1 MFTSTTINK
10 KNNSSLIKNGINLC
24 ILFLILF
31 SINKIGHSQSN
42 KHINYWK
49 LYYNMEESVI
59 DSNYTKA
66 LEYYHELYQEYEF
79 IYANHA
85 FMGLQ
90 LCAINAD
97 QKNNKKYIEQCY
109 KSGILEDV
117 LRNNILIREHI
128 PNIEQYPINYD
139 SLRTIYW
146 SRINLEI
153 REEIIKMDSLDNI
166 ATDKVNKSFLNYFYW
181 RKISKRNAK
190 RIFEITERYGYPSE
204 KLIGI
209 NQNQQLID
217 SLSEYKVGYNIFNHA
232 YRTTNM
238 LVHYFSN
245 HTKNY
250 QDKNLILEEELLKG
264 NIEPADYAVLHD
276 FQAQWKL
283 TNLDNEFYYNVWHH
297 DPYQRIEEIN
307 IRRKNI
313 GLKPEGYQKK
323 KKKYIIKNRKSEFKY
338 IHIEYH

>member
-1 MFTSTTINK
+1 MMSYKYFLNILKDIYFNTSI
-10 KNNSSLIKNGINLC
+10 LLFFLLHLNLQ
-24 ILFLILF
+24 L
-31 SINKIGHSQSN
+31 HSQDN
-42 KHINYWK
+42 IHFKYWET
-49 LYYNMEESVI
+49 YYNLEECVI
-59 DSNYTKA
+59 DSNYKKA
-66 LEYYHELYQEYEF
+66 LEYYHGLYQQYEF

-90 LCAINAD
+90 LCALNAD
-97 QKNNKKYIEQCY
+97 QKNSKKYIEQCY

-117 LRNNILIREHI
+117 IRNNILIKEHI
-128 PNIEQYPINYD
+128 PNFEQYHINYD
-139 SLRTIYW
+139 SLRALYW

-166 ATDKVNKSFLNYFYW
+166 ATDKVNKSFLHYFQW
-181 RKISKRNAK
+181 RRVSKRNAK
-190 RIFEITERYGYPSE
+190 RIFEIIEKYGYPGE

-232 YRTTNM
+232 YRTTNI

-245 HTKNY
+245 HTRNY
-250 QDKNLILEEELLKG
+250 QDKNLILREELLKG
-264 NIEPADYAVLHD
+264 NIEAADYAVLHD

-283 TNLDNEFYYNVWHH
+283 TKLDNEFYYNVWHH
-297 DPYQRIEEIN
+297 DPHQRIKEIN
-307 IRRKNI
+307 IRRKKI
-313 GLKPEGYQKK
+313 GLKPEDYQKK
-323 KKKYIIKNRKSEFKY
+323 KKKYIIKNRKSGFKY